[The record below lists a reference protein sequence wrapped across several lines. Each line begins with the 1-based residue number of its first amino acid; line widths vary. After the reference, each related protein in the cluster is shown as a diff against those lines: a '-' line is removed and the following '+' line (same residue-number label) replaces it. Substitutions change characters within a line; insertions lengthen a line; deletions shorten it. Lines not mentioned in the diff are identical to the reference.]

1 VAGLR
6 YYPLPVC
13 SRIGCRTTPTGKMHQ
28 ERRLDSLQTP
38 DILTRFGLT
47 TPLWLM
53 DFVSDALFDGRRM
66 QALPAPDRSLN

>member
-1 VAGLR
+1 
-6 YYPLPVC
+6 
-13 SRIGCRTTPTGKMHQ
+13 MHQ